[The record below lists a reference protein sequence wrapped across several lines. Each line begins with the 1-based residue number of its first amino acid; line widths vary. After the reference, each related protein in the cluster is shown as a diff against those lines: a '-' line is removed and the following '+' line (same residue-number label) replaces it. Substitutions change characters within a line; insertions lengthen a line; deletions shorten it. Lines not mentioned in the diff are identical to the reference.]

1 MALHGNKIAEL
12 NLREL
17 RLLESELDQIL
28 AQDSQFASADNML
41 ASDSQPH
48 GTPLSS
54 VIDSAAGD
62 PLSRQLGL
70 SFSDWN
76 YELDPDQLINIAD
89 SLDANH
95 LGWPFGDLAA

>member
-1 MALHGNKIAEL
+1 MHGNKIAEL
-12 NLREL
+12 NLKEL

-28 AQDSQFASADNML
+28 AQDSEVAPANNVL
-41 ASDSQPH
+41 ARDSQLNE
-48 GTPLSS
+48 TPLSS
-54 VIDSAAGD
+54 VIDSATGD

-89 SLDANH
+89 SLDASH
-95 LGWPFGDLAA
+95 LGWPFGDLAV